1 MAEPATPKAPHPL
14 RFEQRM
20 SDAEAL
26 MWLAERDPSLRSS
39 FLTVT
44 FLDQAPDFDRFRARM
59 ADAVREIPRLH
70 QRVVSAP
77 WQIGP
82 PAWADDPEFDLDYH
96 VRRMAMPAGST
107 RRDLLDLAAN
117 QYQDPFD
124 AAKPL
129 WQFTVVEGVEGEGA
143 ALLGKMHHTIS
154 DGVGAVRLSAMFV
167 DLEPDPPQ
175 PHAPLTTSSPD
186 RGPSASLEPVPP
198 PTLLGSLGD
207 AASEALRV
215 PLDLGRR
222 AIAGVVD
229 TVSNPL
235 SVPEAAGDALE
246 MARSAL
252 RQLFVLDGAR
262 SALWAGKRSA
272 ARHFEVLSTPMDPAK
287 AAANALGGT
296 LNDFLVTAVAGG
308 IAAYHRARDAEV
320 DELRAAMPI
329 STRTDKSA
337 GGNAFMPSR
346 VLVPAGIVDPAER
359 FRAIHDRLNTVKGE
373 RSLGMT
379 EALAGLVSGLPPA
392 VVVRLARSQAQT
404 VDFAVSNV
412 RGAPFDLYIGGAHI
426 LANYPIGP
434 TGGVAVNAT
443 LLSYRQSLDIGL
455 NIDPAAVDNPV
466 ELRDLIASE
475 IDSLIAASK

>member
-1 MAEPATPKAPHPL
+1 
-14 RFEQRM
+14 
-20 SDAEAL
+20 
-26 MWLAERDPSLRSS
+26 
-39 FLTVT
+39 
-44 FLDQAPDFDRFRARM
+44 
-59 ADAVREIPRLH
+59 
-70 QRVVSAP
+70 
-77 WQIGP
+77 
-82 PAWADDPEFDLDYH
+82 
-96 VRRMAMPAGST
+96 
-107 RRDLLDLAAN
+107 
-117 QYQDPFD
+117 
-124 AAKPL
+124 
-129 WQFTVVEGVEGEGA
+129 
-143 ALLGKMHHTIS
+143 
-154 DGVGAVRLSAMFV
+154 
-167 DLEPDPPQ
+167 
-175 PHAPLTTSSPD
+175 
-186 RGPSASLEPVPP
+186 
-198 PTLLGSLGD
+198 
-207 AASEALRV
+207 
-215 PLDLGRR
+215 
-222 AIAGVVD
+222 
-229 TVSNPL
+229 
-235 SVPEAAGDALE
+235 

-262 SALWAGKRSA
+262 SVLWAGRRSSV
-272 ARHFEVLSTPMDPAK
+272 RHFEVLSTPLEPAK
-287 AAANALGGT
+287 EAANDLGGT

-308 IAAYHRARDAEV
+308 IAAYHRARNAEV

-359 FRAIHDRLNTVKGE
+359 FRAIHERLDGVKGE

-455 NIDPAAVDNPV
+455 NIDPAAVDDPAQ
-466 ELRDLIASE
+466 LRQCIESE
-475 IDSLIAASK
+475 IDALIRSAGRRSF

>member
-96 VRRMAMPAGST
+96 VRHMAMPAGST

-198 PTLLGSLGD
+198 PTLLESLGD

>member
-1 MAEPATPKAPHPL
+1 MPEPAVPKAPRPL

-70 QRVVSAP
+70 QRVVTAP

-186 RGPSASLEPVPP
+186 RGPSASLEPVAP

-379 EALAGLVSGLPPA
+379 EALAGLVAGLPPA

-466 ELRDLIASE
+466 ELRELIASE